1 MEQHISK
8 LSRRLLISILL
19 MFTLAASTSCGS
31 DEPDWLVGY
40 YMTINSQVRISL
52 SEEDESQGTSSQPIA
67 DVLSNTIVKMRNAL
81 HEAYPV
87 NGRTGNDAAV
97 ISALDDIYRQYKLMY
112 GGDERNTVCLVKLYR
127 AAMDGEIVMR
137 STPLKTYH
145 FGARPANMDE

>member
-1 MEQHISK
+1 MYQ
-8 LSRRLLISILL
+8 RLLISLFLL
-19 MFTLAASTSCGS
+19 CTLTMATSCGS

-87 NGRTGNDAAV
+87 NGTTGNDAAV
-97 ISALDDIYRQYKLMY
+97 IAALDDIYRQYKLMY
-112 GGDERNTVCLVKLYR
+112 GGDERNTVCVVKLYR

>member
-1 MEQHISK
+1 MEQHLTK
-8 LSRRLLISILL
+8 MYQRLLISLFLL
-19 MFTLAASTSCGS
+19 CTLTMATSCGS

-87 NGRTGNDAAV
+87 NGTTGNDAAV
-97 ISALDDIYRQYKLMY
+97 IAALDDIYRQYKLMY
-112 GGDERNTVCLVKLYR
+112 GGDERNTVCVVKLYR